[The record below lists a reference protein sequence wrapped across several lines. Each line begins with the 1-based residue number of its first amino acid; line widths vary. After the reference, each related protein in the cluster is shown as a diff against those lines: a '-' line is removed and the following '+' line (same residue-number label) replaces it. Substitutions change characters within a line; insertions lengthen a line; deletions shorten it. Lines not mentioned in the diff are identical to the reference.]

1 MPSIKSMSTIGSNVM
16 KKLLIFFFSFSAL
29 VAASLPPASA
39 NASETF
45 ILENGDGNQTYL
57 AQRSELV
64 RHPSGDTD
72 SAGNARFLGTSG
84 PLESYI
90 VTVDTETDYR
100 LWDLLQVAPI
110 GVGAI
115 TVQETLTST
124 PFPIGHAAI
133 YIEGKYEPVVQ
144 ESAAEEAMAEE

>member
-1 MPSIKSMSTIGSNVM
+1 M
-16 KKLLIFFFSFSAL
+16 KKLLITPL
-29 VAASLPPASA
+29 LLLTLITVSLLPEQA

-57 AQRSELV
+57 GERSELV

-115 TVQETLTST
+115 TVQESLMSDPLTV
-124 PFPIGHAAI
+124 GHAAI

-144 ESAAEEAMAEE
+144 ESDVEEVTAEE

>member
-1 MPSIKSMSTIGSNVM
+1 MRIIHTLSLALLTIITVS
-16 KKLLIFFFSFSAL
+16 
-29 VAASLPPASA
+29 SLPSHA

-45 ILENGDGNQTYL
+45 ILDNGEGNQTYL
-57 AQRSELV
+57 AERSELV

-72 SAGNARFLGTSG
+72 NTGNARFLGTSG

-90 VTVDTETDYR
+90 VTVDTEIDYR

-115 TVQETLTST
+115 TVQQTLTST
-124 PFPIGHAAI
+124 PFPVGHAAI

-144 ESAAEEAMAEE
+144 ESDVEEATAEE

>member
-1 MPSIKSMSTIGSNVM
+1 M
-16 KKLLIFFFSFSAL
+16 KDLLIFPLSFL
-29 VAASLPPASA
+29 ILIAASLIPTQA

-45 ILENGDGNQTYL
+45 VLENGDGNQTYL
-57 AQRSELV
+57 AERSELV

-72 SAGNARFLGTSG
+72 STGNARFLGTSG

-144 ESAAEEAMAEE
+144 ENDVEEAAAEE

>member
-1 MPSIKSMSTIGSNVM
+1 M
-16 KKLLIFFFSFSAL
+16 KNLFIYFFSLFAFI
-29 VAASLPPASA
+29 AASLLPTSAS
-39 NASETF
+39 ASETF
-45 ILENGDGNQTYL
+45 ILENGDGDQTYL
-57 AQRSELV
+57 AERSELV

-72 SAGNARFLGTSG
+72 ATGNARFLGTSG
-84 PLESYI
+84 PLENYI

-115 TVQETLTST
+115 TVQESLTSA
-124 PFPIGHAAI
+124 PLPVGHAAI

-144 ESAAEEAMAEE
+144 ESDVEEAAAEE

>member
-1 MPSIKSMSTIGSNVM
+1 MKILLTPS
-16 KKLLIFFFSFSAL
+16 LAL
-29 VAASLPPASA
+29 FVLFTASLLPTHA
-39 NASETF
+39 NASEAF

-72 SAGNARFLGTSG
+72 STGNARFLGTSG

-115 TVQETLTST
+115 TVQETLTSD
-124 PFPIGHAAI
+124 PLPVGHAAI

-144 ESAAEEAMAEE
+144 ESEATETSVEE